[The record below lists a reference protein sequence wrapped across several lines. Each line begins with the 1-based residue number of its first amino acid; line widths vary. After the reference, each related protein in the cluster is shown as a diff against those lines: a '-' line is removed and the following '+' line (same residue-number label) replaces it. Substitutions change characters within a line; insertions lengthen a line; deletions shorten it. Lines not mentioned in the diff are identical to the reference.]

1 VCKGAVGKVAIADK
15 EVVGNSIASQAFAIL
30 RIKPHID
37 SITSEALFQYLVS
50 EYGQLQLTSVA
61 TGTSALMI
69 SSKDLST
76 LQVPILNAEKLSKAQ
91 EVRKEIVDT
100 YNTIEQL
107 NNKISA
113 LNDSWL

>member
-1 VCKGAVGKVAIADK
+1 
-15 EVVGNSIASQAFAIL
+15 
-30 RIKPHID
+30 
-37 SITSEALFQYLVS
+37 
-50 EYGQLQLTSVA
+50 
-61 TGTSALMI
+61 M
-69 SSKDLST
+69 

-107 NNKISA
+107 NNKIRL